1 MTAPLSE
8 PLTAAIVAVADALAG
23 SRWLVVGSVARV
35 LSGFATTPRD
45 LDIEVAAAQIDQ
57 AAERLG
63 LDVVDTRDGRASSR
77 RATGE
82 IAGIEIDL
90 TAGLTLFGPGG
101 ILPPDFDLMAQFAT
115 QATVA
120 GCSIPVAPLEE
131 QIVRILISGNE
142 DRRLRFVREA
152 PADYIARNDYVEL
165 RLAAARAA
173 R

>member
-1 MTAPLSE
+1 MTTPLSE
-8 PLTAAIVAVADALAG
+8 PLTTAMTAVADALAG
-23 SRWLVVGSVARV
+23 LDWLIVGSVARA

-57 AAERLG
+57 AAERLE
-63 LDVVDTRDGRASSR
+63 LDVVDVRDARASSR

-82 IAGIEIDL
+82 IAGVEIDL
-90 TAGLTLFGPGG
+90 TASLTLIGPGG
-101 ILPPDFDLMAQFAT
+101 ILPPDFDLMVQFAT
-115 QATVA
+115 RATVA
-120 GCSIPVAPLEE
+120 GQDILVAPLEE

-152 PADYIARNDYVEL
+152 PSDYITRNDYVEL